1 VEDGIPPGS
10 ADTILVMMNGTT
22 LAGTLEGLGP
32 FLEGLGRGLTEG
44 GRILIDSTDP
54 HHPESGWDP
63 PADGRAAGELHLQ
76 MGFRGEWAPPIPQL
90 FVGPEALAVEART
103 VGFEMAVVVEEGDG
117 RYLAELSPRD
127 APASAVDAPVP
138 GPEDAA
144 GR

>member
-1 VEDGIPPGS
+1 MEDGIPPGS